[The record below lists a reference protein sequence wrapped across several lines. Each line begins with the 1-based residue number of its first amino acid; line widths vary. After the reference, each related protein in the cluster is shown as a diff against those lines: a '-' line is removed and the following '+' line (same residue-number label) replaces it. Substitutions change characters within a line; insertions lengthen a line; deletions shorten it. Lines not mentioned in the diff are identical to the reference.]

1 MKKITKYISISLL
14 IISMTAAVDCDS
26 KTTSTKPANETA
38 KAEKAKTKDFK
49 SADNKLQLT
58 IPEDWSQVDELKQFN
73 PAITLAVGNKASE
86 KYAAVVST
94 SKSKVTKDMTVYKF
108 FDLLKEDSTRQVI
121 ASATI
126 LEVMD
131 AEINGRKAITFIV
144 KGEVNNRRITY
155 IYAIVDS
162 PNAFNTVY
170 SWTFSADFD
179 KNKEELTKVVK
190 SFKEL

>member
-1 MKKITKYISISLL
+1 
-14 IISMTAAVDCDS
+14 
-26 KTTSTKPANETA
+26 
-38 KAEKAKTKDFK
+38 
-49 SADNKLQLT
+49 
-58 IPEDWSQVDELKQFN
+58 
-73 PAITLAVGNKASE
+73 
-86 KYAAVVST
+86 
-94 SKSKVTKDMTVYKF
+94 
-108 FDLLKEDSTRQVI
+108 
-121 ASATI
+121 
-126 LEVMD
+126 MD